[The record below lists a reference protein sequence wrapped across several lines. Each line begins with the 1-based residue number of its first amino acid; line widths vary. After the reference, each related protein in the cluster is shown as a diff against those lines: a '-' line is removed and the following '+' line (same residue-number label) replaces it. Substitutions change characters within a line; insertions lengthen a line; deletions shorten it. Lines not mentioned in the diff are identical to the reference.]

1 MKKSIVSVL
10 MFAGMFTYAQVTTS
24 IISGNVKDGSSKPVA
39 GSTVVLVHEPSGT
52 RYVAKTNSKGEYT
65 LPNVRVGGPYKITVT
80 AAGIG
85 ETEQTDIYTSLGTTS
100 TVDVVLSKAS
110 ATKSIDEVVI
120 RSTKNPII
128 NSKATGAAT
137 TIGRE
142 ALNRTPTVGRTVNDI
157 TKYNPY
163 SNGRSFS
170 GQDSRL
176 NNFTIDGAV
185 FNNGFGLGSQAQ
197 AGGRTGSGAIS
208 LDALEEL
215 QINIAPYDVK
225 QSGFAGAAINAVTR
239 SGNNNFS
246 GSYFTFF
253 NSDGLIGKKPY
264 GTKIDPNFSNK
275 TNGFRFSGPLIK
287 NKLFFFVNGEFS
299 EGTSPALDWSAAR
312 PGATGNISRTTYADL
327 LDLKNFMLEK
337 LNYDLGE
344 IDGYNNDSY
353 SRKYLARLD
362 WNINDNHKLTLRYS
376 HHDSESDQII
386 SNSNSS
392 NTAGNGNR
400 QNRLN
405 ALSGQN
411 TGYGIMDNTRS
422 YVAELNSKI
431 SDKVSNQFI
440 ATYNKQIE
448 DRSYKTP
455 GIFPTIDILNGGQT
469 YTSLG
474 MDPFTPNNK
483 LDYST
488 LNITNNTSILL
499 GKHNITAGL
508 SYERFVSNNLFF
520 YASNGVWTFNSIAD
534 FKQAVNDYL
543 TNPNAT
549 TSSVPINRFNY
560 RYTMLPEGQLPWQ
573 TLKVNT
579 YSAYLQDSYKPVNNL
594 SLYLGARLDYIDV
607 ENTSK
612 DYANPYVAGLTFK
625 LPDGSDYKVN
635 TASMPK
641 GRLYVS
647 PRFGFNYDV
656 FNNKSTQL
664 RGGTGIFLSRMPY
677 VLISNQLGNNGVNI
691 GLINATPT
699 GVGPNNS
706 SLYPFT
712 LDPTRYTPKNI
723 DPTTLRG
730 YNVNYGDPNLK
741 FPQVWRSSIAVDQKL
756 PFGGLIAT
764 VEGIYNKNIN
774 ALHYIDVNLKSPN
787 SNFSGSDTRDTF
799 PALNTTTGAITSAN
813 RLINTG
819 VGNVFVLT
827 NNKEGYSYS
836 LTSKIEKPLSKLWG
850 GFVAYTYSKT
860 KDLSSV
866 GSTVN
871 ANTPTVTGQNYL
883 STGYSDA
890 DLRHRFVGNLS
901 FKFDYGSKIFG
912 GATTIT
918 LGFVSS
924 SGFNYSYTA
933 GNDMNGDGQ
942 INDLMYI
949 PLNASDI
956 KFTALPANQGG
967 FTAAQQSEAFEQF
980 INSSKY
986 LRENRGKYSER
997 GAAVVPWLTRFDLGI
1012 EQDITGRISHT
1023 AKPNSIKFRIDILN
1037 VGNLLNNKWGVAQIQ
1052 TTNQPLNIATRTQ
1065 NGQTF
1070 YVLENGQPVYT
1081 LATQTDANGNRKL
1094 INSAIT
1100 RSATISDVFQIQIG
1114 FRYTFN

>member
-85 ETEQTDIYTSLGTTS
+85 ETEQTDIYTSLGTNS

-264 GTKIDPNFSNK
+264 GTKISPSFSNT
-275 TNGFRFSGPLIK
+275 TNGFRLSGPILK
-287 NKLFFFVNGEFS
+287 NKLFFFVNGEFT
-299 EGTSPALDWSAAR
+299 EGTSPALDWVAAR
-312 PGATGNISRTTYADL
+312 PGASGNISRTTYADL
-327 LDLKNFMLEK
+327 LDLKNFMMQK

-344 IDGYNNDSY
+344 IDGYNKESY

-376 HHDSESDQII
+376 HHDSESDQIVN
-386 SNSNSS
+386 NSNSS

-400 QNRLN
+400 QNRSN
-405 ALSGQN
+405 AISGQN

-431 SDKVSNQFI
+431 SDKVSNQLI

-455 GIFPTIDILNGGQT
+455 GIFPTIDILKDGQT

-543 TNPNAT
+543 ANPNAT
-549 TSSVPINRFNY
+549 TSSVAINRFNY
-560 RYTMLPEGQLPWQ
+560 RYTMLPNGQLPWQ

-579 YSAYLQDSYKPVNNL
+579 YSAYVQDSYKPVNNL

-741 FPQVWRSSIAVDQKL
+741 FPQVWRSSLGIDQKL

-774 ALHYIDVNLKSPN
+774 ALHYIDVNLKAPN
-787 SNFSGSDTRDTF
+787 GNFTGSGDNRPTF
-799 PALNTTTGAITSAN
+799 PALNPNTGTITSGN
-813 RLINTG
+813 RMINTG

-827 NNKEGYSYS
+827 NNNKGYSYS
-836 LTSKIEKPLSKLWG
+836 LTGKIEKPLTNIWG
-850 GFVAYTYSKT
+850 GFVGYTYSKT

-883 STGYSDA
+883 TTGYSDA
-890 DLRHRFVGNLS
+890 DLRHRIVGNLS
-901 FKFDYGSKIFG
+901 LKLDYGSRIFG

-924 SGFNYSYTA
+924 SGYNYSYTI

-949 PLNASDI
+949 PKNASDI
-956 KFTALPANQGG
+956 KFVPYSTGSGANATT
-967 FTAAQQSEAFEQF
+967 FSAAQQSDAFEQF

-986 LRENRGKYSER
+986 LKENRGKFSER
-997 GAAVVPWLTRFDLGI
+997 GGAVLPWFNRVDLGI

-1023 AKPNSIKFRIDILN
+1023 AKPNTIKFRIDILN
-1037 VGNLLNNKWGVAQIQ
+1037 FGNLLNKKWGVTQIA
-1052 TTNQPLNIATRTQ
+1052 TNTQPLTYKGVDAVTK
-1065 NGQTF
+1065 
-1070 YVLENGQPVYT
+1070 QPVYN
-1081 LATQTDANGNRKL
+1081 LFAPNDANGKPQLLN
-1094 INSAIT
+1094 NAFT

>member
-24 IISGNVKDGSSKPVA
+24 IISGNVKDGSSKPVV

-264 GTKIDPNFSNK
+264 GTKISPSFSNT
-275 TNGFRFSGPLIK
+275 TNGFRLSGPILK
-287 NKLFFFVNGEFS
+287 NKLFFFVNGEFT
-299 EGTSPALDWSAAR
+299 EGTSPALDWVAAR
-312 PGATGNISRTTYADL
+312 PGASGNISRTTYADL
-327 LDLKNFMLEK
+327 LDLKNFMMQK

-344 IDGYNNDSY
+344 IDGYNNESY

-448 DRSYKTP
+448 DRSYKTA
-455 GIFPTIDILNGGQT
+455 GIFPTIDILKDGQT

-474 MDPFTPNNK
+474 MDPFTPNNR

-543 TNPNAT
+543 ANPNLT
-549 TSSVPINRFNY
+549 TSTVTLNRFNY
-560 RYTMLPEGQLPWQ
+560 RYTMLPDGQLPWQ

-594 SLYLGARLDYIDV
+594 SLYLGARLDYIDI

-612 DYANPYVAGLTFK
+612 DYANSYVAGLTFK

-691 GLINATPT
+691 GLINVT
-699 GVGPNNS
+699 GSAANP
-706 SLYPFT
+706 YPFT
-712 LDPTRYTPKNI
+712 LDPSRYTPTNI

-741 FPQVWRSSIAVDQKL
+741 FPQVWRSSLAIDQKL
-756 PFGGLIAT
+756 PFGGLVAT

-774 ALHYIDVNLKSPN
+774 ALHYIDVNLKAPT
-787 SNFSGSDTRDTF
+787 SNFTGTGDNRDIY
-799 PALNTTTGAITSAN
+799 PALGLTGTAATNA
-813 RLINTG
+813 RFINSG
-819 VGNVFVLT
+819 IGNVFVLT
-827 NNKEGYSYS
+827 NNNKGYSYS
-836 LTSKIEKPLSKLWG
+836 LTGKIEKPLTNTWG
-850 GFVAYTYSKT
+850 GFVGYTYSKT

-883 STGYSDA
+883 TTGYSDS
-890 DLRHRFVGNLS
+890 DLRHRIVGNLS
-901 FKFDYGSKIFG
+901 VKVDYGSRIFG
-912 GATTIT
+912 GATTLT

-924 SGFNYSYTA
+924 SGFNYSYTV
-933 GNDMNGDGQ
+933 GNDLNGDGQ
-942 INDLMYI
+942 INDLLYI
-949 PLNASDI
+949 PRNSSEIAFEQ
-956 KFTALPANQGG
+956 FTTGSGANTTT
-967 FTAAQQSEAFEQF
+967 FTPQQQYAAFEQF
-980 INSSKY
+980 INSSKS
-986 LRENRGKYSER
+986 LRDNRGKYAER
-997 GAAVVPWLTRFDLGI
+997 GGSVLPWFNRVDLGI

-1023 AKPNSIKFRIDILN
+1023 AKPNTIKFRIDILN
-1037 VGNLLNNKWGVAQIQ
+1037 FGNLLNNKWGVTQVA
-1052 TTNQPLNIATRTQ
+1052 TTTQPLTYRSTV
-1065 NGQTF
+1065 NGA
-1070 YVLENGQPVYT
+1070 PVYR
-1081 LATQTDANGNRKL
+1081 LLSITDANGKPQL
-1094 INSAIT
+1094 INNAFT
-1100 RSATISDVFQIQIG
+1100 RSATINDVFQIQIG